1 MTDFKDFIQ
10 QVKRA
15 NDIADVVGSYLE
27 LRPKGA
33 ALFARCPFHGEKTA
47 SFSVNRNMQIYH
59 CFGCG
64 ESGDVVKFVQQYESC
79 TLMEA
84 LEILAKRAGIK
95 MPETREQA
103 QDKQYQEKKR
113 KRDEYFAICRDA
125 AVFYFKNF
133 YAPQGQIAREYM
145 SGRGF
150 DDATLK
156 KFGIGYS
163 PDRFSLVKFLQG
175 KKYERQYEKISRYVL
190 EHKESSV
197 LFLELGV
204 GRMGDDVLSP
214 EQVNLPN
221 RSGVTDFATG
231 HQYSVVIMGDGTV
244 WAWGDILYGS
254 TRPKNDPC
262 HVETLDGTGVHTVTC
277 SDQRNF
283 CLFLA
288 GSGSFG
294 A

>member
-27 LRPKGA
+27 LRPKGTT
-33 ALFARCPFHGEKTA
+33 LFARCPFHGEKTA

-64 ESGDVVKFVQQYESC
+64 ESGDVIKFVQQYESC

-156 KFGIGYS
+156 
-163 PDRFSLVKFLQG
+163 
-175 KKYERQYEKISRYVL
+175 
-190 EHKESSV
+190 SS
-197 LFLELGV
+197 
-204 GRMGDDVLSP
+204 
-214 EQVNLPN
+214 
-221 RSGVTDFATG
+221 A
-231 HQYSVVIMGDGTV
+231 
-244 WAWGDILYGS
+244 
-254 TRPKNDPC
+254 
-262 HVETLDGTGVHTVTC
+262 
-277 SDQRNF
+277 
-283 CLFLA
+283 
-288 GSGSFG
+288 
-294 A
+294 